1 MSNVRAY
8 EKISPCVYRSE
19 FVRHCAAVSYYLHH
33 GSADE
38 KLKTFY
44 YRGIVS
50 FYSNDYD
57 TAMEWFVKGN
67 QFSDEAE
74 DIRQSALLCFNR
86 HDSRAIREYHFR
98 VAYKCPS
105 D

>member
-8 EKISPCVYRSE
+8 EKISPCVYRSG

-57 TAMEWFVKGN
+57 AAMEWFVKGN

-86 HDSRAIREYHFR
+86 HDSRAIIEKDREYAPPR
-98 VAYKCPS
+98 S
-105 D
+105 Q

>member
-8 EKISPCVYRSE
+8 EKISPCVYRSG

-86 HDSRAIREYHFR
+86 HDSRAIIEKDREYAPPRSH
-98 VAYKCPS
+98 
-105 D
+105 